1 VATFTWSRRARGLT
15 TFCVHLFQHLDGE
28 QLLGDEL
35 LQLRVLGDERLHLLD
50 LVDGLAAAAL
60 PLDVQRLLG
69 DAELLRDLVVVT
81 GVLPAGCRTT
91 FSIRF
96 QSRVARAQRRA
107 FRSRARRRGRGRRPR
122 KSSAFAGVAGEH
134 VLDDSISGG

>member
-1 VATFTWSRRARGLT
+1 MRFITGASFTSSVDVRLRLERATPKSAHALLVDIPRAVATFTWSRRARGLT

-96 QSRVARAQRRA
+96 QSRVARAQA
-107 FRSRARRRGRGRRPR
+107 T
-122 KSSAFAGVAGEH
+122 
-134 VLDDSISGG
+134 